1 MTGSTLT
8 PLAKS
13 TTQRH
18 GGSAE
23 NVVAYAELLAGRP
36 VSVTFLDGLHA
47 TMYKPTHLNCV
58 ILGAGRILSGG
69 NANQY
74 AVAVKSET
82 PARSGRS
89 DAAPSNTVMIPVG
102 RIIDIMTR

>member
-1 MTGSTLT
+1 MSSSTLT

-13 TTQRH
+13 TTQKH

-36 VSVTFLDGLHA
+36 VSVTYLDGLHA
-47 TMYKPTHLNCV
+47 SMYKPTHLNGV
-58 ILGAGRILSGG
+58 ILGAGPVVSGG
-69 NANQY
+69 NTNQY
-74 AVAVKSET
+74 AVAVRREA
-82 PARSGRS
+82 PAASGEPG
-89 DAAPSNTVMIPVG
+89 AAKGGTVMIPVG